1 MTKVKNYL
9 LNYDNMYIIQDTDM
23 FNFSLDSVLLPN
35 FVTINK
41 KTKKILDIG
50 SGNAPIPLILS
61 TLTDAQIMAVEIQKD
76 VYELGKESI
85 KINKLENRIDFIN
98 ADINELYKEIDTE
111 TFDVITC
118 NPPYFKVNESSN
130 LNDSEYKT
138 IARHEIKLDLEK
150 LFKIAKKLLKNKG
163 NIAIVHRPERLSDIV
178 SEMKKNNIE
187 PKRIQFVYPSI
198 NSEANILLIEG
209 TKNGNPGVKILP
221 PLISHKQNGEYTEQV
236 KQNFLKR
243 GNRNVTKKL

>member
-35 FVTINK
+35 FVTININ
-41 KTKKILDIG
+41 TKNILDIG

-111 TFDVITC
+111 TFDIITC

-221 PLISHKQNGEYTEQV
+221 P
-236 KQNFLKR
+236 
-243 GNRNVTKKL
+243 

>member
-111 TFDVITC
+111 TFDIITC

-150 LFKIAKKLLKNKG
+150 LFKIERKILKNKG

-236 KQNFLKR
+236 KQFFEKR
-243 GNRNVTKKL
+243 